1 MKQTSPWWHT
11 AAVYQV
17 YPKSFQDS
25 NGDGIG
31 DLPGLISRLDYL
43 QTLGISAIWL
53 SPVCRSPQVDN
64 GYDISDYRDID
75 PMFGTLDD
83 MKRLISEAKKRGIG
97 IILDLVLN
105 HTSDQHPWFLN
116 ALQGPEN
123 PYHDY
128 YIWRNGTED
137 APPSDLKAIFGGSA
151 WQYVPVLGKYYFHKF
166 AVQQP
171 DLNWKNPNLRRE
183 IYDMINWWLDLGVC
197 GFRLDVIDQIA
208 KEVETGVTKNG
219 PMLHPYLQEMCRET
233 WGGRN
238 CITVGETWGA
248 TVELAKQYSNPDGSE
263 LSMVFQFEHDGLDKQ
278 PGCSKW
284 QMRPLN
290 LLELKEVFARWQTGL
305 EGSGWN
311 SLFWNNHDLPRI
323 VSRWGNDG
331 AYRGRSAKML
341 ALLLHGMGGTPY
353 IYQGE
358 ELGMTNAGFTDISQY
373 RDLES
378 LNYYREQQQAGK
390 PRQEILEALRAKSR
404 DNSRTPMQW
413 DGTTGGGFSVAGP
426 WIEMN
431 PNHTEIN
438 AADQLQDPDS
448 VFHFYRRLI
457 ELRKQLPVMVYG
469 SFRLLMPEDPEVF
482 AYSRT
487 YRKEHLVVLCNFY
500 GSDRPLQG
508 IEVPETARL
517 LLSNAGIPQAPTSPL
532 APYEA
537 RLYYFAD

>member
-25 NGDGIG
+25 NEDGIG

-128 YIWRNGTED
+128 YIWRDGTED
-137 APPSDLKAIFGGSA
+137 TPPSDLKAIFGGSA
-151 WQYVPVLGKYYFHKF
+151 WQYVPELGKYYFHKF

-331 AYRGRSAKML
+331 AYRERSAKML

-413 DGTTGGGFSVAGP
+413 DGTTGGGFSAAEP
-426 WIEMN
+426 WIAMN

-500 GSDRPLQG
+500 GSDRPLQE

-517 LLSNAGIPQAPTSPL
+517 LLSNAGVPQMPTSPL